1 MTNILK
7 WREYNVRRALEKFLC
22 NKLFT
27 GITQTYPSG
36 TFVLLLILKIYPSF
50 RSDYLF
56 MNNSGFFFTDAVLG

>member
-1 MTNILK
+1 MLGGRWKSFCVTNYLLVLL
-7 WREYNVRRALEKFLC
+7 R
-22 NKLFT
+22 
-27 GITQTYPSG
+27 